1 MGGYKVNVKDA
12 CNKEYRIRLYPID
25 EEYGEIEWVAEIPDL
40 PGCIGSGDT
49 EEEAIQMVKDAK
61 IAWICHAIKEN
72 RNVPEPSKLFE
83 NDYSGKF
90 TLRLPKSLHKELA
103 IQAEEEGVSLNQLIL
118 YMISQKLQSN
128 F

>member
-12 CNKEYRIRLYPID
+12 CNKEQRIRLYPID

-40 PGCIGSGDT
+40 PGCIGLGDT
-49 EEEAIQMVKDAK
+49 EEKAIQMVKDAK

-72 RNVPEPSKLFE
+72 RNAPELSKLFE

-90 TLRLPKSLHKELA
+90 TLRLPKSLQELA
-103 IQAEEEGVSLNQLIL
+103 IQAEEEGVSL
-118 YMISQKLQSN
+118 
-128 F
+128 